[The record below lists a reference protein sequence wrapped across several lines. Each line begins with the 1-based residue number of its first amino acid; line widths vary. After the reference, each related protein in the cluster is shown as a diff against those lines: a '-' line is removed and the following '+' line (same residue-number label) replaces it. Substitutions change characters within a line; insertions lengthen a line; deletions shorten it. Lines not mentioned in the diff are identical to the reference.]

1 MVTMT
6 RRLPLAPCIHSSFS
20 YSIAYSST
28 ATSALMSD
36 SGLRTHAPC
45 TPMISTA
52 FFPRP
57 RYFARPFAKFF
68 STYFVRSSHAIWAAS
83 LNSDLYVVPGG
94 SGGGGDGDGG
104 GGEGG
109 GGDGIG
115 GGGDGIGG
123 GGEGGGGGD
132 GGGDGGGGGAFADP
146 RTARRRRRRRG
157 RRGRRR

>member
-1 MVTMT
+1 
-6 RRLPLAPCIHSSFS
+6 
-20 YSIAYSST
+20 
-28 ATSALMSD
+28 
-36 SGLRTHAPC
+36 
-45 TPMISTA
+45 MISTA

-68 STYFVRSSHAIWAAS
+68 SVYFVCSSHAIWAAS

-132 GGGDGGGGGAFADP
+132 GGGDGGGGDGGGGAGGGEDGDGGGGGEGSGDGGGGDGGGDGGNPLPPPPCRMLPSAP
-146 RTARRRRRRRG
+146 RRRHG
-157 RRGRRR
+157 HASEFAQ